1 MVQQWVA
8 YRVAE
13 GAMLNAPL
21 PSAPPAGKEWRAIEL
36 RRARTLEQIDALVED
51 TATKVVAALG
61 LSADQADFVY
71 LVAAASGRPT
81 VRMVFGSGAGQPSP
95 AAEEAAAR
103 RTPGTDKQL
112 AASLA
117 EWSHHAPHAVSAKDV
132 TSLLKD
138 RLAPDKT
145 VEVLTLLL
153 GLSLPIEHAPNPL
166 DLQSVAREHLGR
178 PVEDVPKRRRGGF
191 WRAR

>member
-1 MVQQWVA
+1 MAQQWVA

-13 GAMLNAPL
+13 GALLNAPL
-21 PSAPPAGKEWRAIEL
+21 TSALPAGKEWRAIEL
-36 RRARTLEQIDALVED
+36 RRTRTLEQLDALVED

-61 LSADQADFVY
+61 LSADQEDFVY

-81 VRMVFGSGAGQPSP
+81 VRMVLGSGADQPSP

-117 EWSHHAPHAVSAKDV
+117 DWSRHAPHVLAAKDV
-132 TSLLKD
+132 MTVLKD
-138 RLAPDKT
+138 RLTPNKT
-145 VEVLTLLL
+145 MDALSMLL
-153 GLSLPIEHAPNPL
+153 GLSLPSEQVPNPL

-178 PVEDVPKRRRGGF
+178 TPEDVPKRKRGGF